1 MHSRSNGDING
12 KMNTSQHDNNIR
24 IHLSDVNRPQQQQQ
38 NKNRNN
44 NTDLDDLTTTPYHNK
59 MDSISKF
66 TESSRK
72 NIQNMLQEQLHQY
85 ANPDGNSRQGIKK
98 PELVVAFKL
107 LKNQAQIMN
116 SALDDIYHKTRQDIF
131 DLENLINSLL
141 VCAEGENGGEAAVVD
156 FVPSR
161 EVPV

>member
-1 MHSRSNGDING
+1 MHSRSNGDINR
-12 KMNTSQHDNNIR
+12 KMNTSQQDDIS
-24 IHLSDVNRPQQQQQ
+24 IHLSDVNRPQQHQQ
-38 NKNRNN
+38 NRNN
-44 NTDLDDLTTTPYHNK
+44 NTNLDDPTSIPYHNK
-59 MDSISKF
+59 MESISKF
-66 TESSRK
+66 TTSSRK
-72 NIQNMLQEQLHQY
+72 NIQDMLQEQIHQY
-85 ANPDGNSRQGIKK
+85 ANPGEQGNPQQGIKK

-141 VCAEGENGGEAAVVD
+141 VCAEGENGGDDAVVD